1 MLGIT
6 RRNGETEKPLLE
18 SELTDLIIGKA
29 IVVHSFLGP
38 GLLESVYEACL
49 AYELNESGLFVE
61 RQKILPVKYKCI
73 ELDDGLR
80 MDMLIERKIVLELKC
95 VETLLPV
102 HEAQLYTYL
111 KLSGFRVGFLF
122 NFYTKYL
129 KDGMKRIV
137 L

>member
-1 MLGIT
+1 MLID
-6 RRNGETEKPLLE
+6 ED
-18 SELTDLIIGKA
+18 LTNLIIGKA
-29 IVVHSFLGP
+29 IIVHSTLGP

-49 AYELNESGLFVE
+49 AYEITQDGVLVE
-61 RQKILPVKYKCI
+61 RQKTLPVKYKSI
-73 ELDDGLR
+73 LLDDGLR
-80 MDMLIERKIVLELKC
+80 MDMVVDNRVIIELKC
-95 VETLLPV
+95 VDKILPV

-111 KLSGFRVGFLF
+111 KLSGYKVGLLF

>member
-1 MLGIT
+1 MVIT
-6 RRNGETEKPLLE
+6 RRNGEHGEKLIDAD
-18 SELTDLIIGKA
+18 LTDLIIGKA
-29 IVVHSFLGP
+29 MEVHSFLGP

-49 AYELNESGLFVE
+49 AYELMEIGLNVD
-61 RQKILPVKYKCI
+61 RQKTLPVRYKNI
-73 ELDDGLR
+73 LLDDGLR
-80 MDMLIERKIVLELKC
+80 MDMVIANKVVIELKC
-95 VETLLPV
+95 IEKILPV

-111 KLSGFRVGFLF
+111 KLSGYRVGFLF

>member
-1 MLGIT
+1 MLID
-6 RRNGETEKPLLE
+6 ED
-18 SELTDLIIGKA
+18 LTNLIIGKA
-29 IVVHSFLGP
+29 IIVHSTLGP

-49 AYELNESGLFVE
+49 AYEITQDGVLVE
-61 RQKILPVKYKCI
+61 RQKTLPVKYKSI
-73 ELDDGLR
+73 LLDDGLR
-80 MDMLIERKIVLELKC
+80 MDMVVDNRVIIELKC
-95 VETLLPV
+95 VEKILPV

-111 KLSGFRVGFLF
+111 KLSGYKVGLLF